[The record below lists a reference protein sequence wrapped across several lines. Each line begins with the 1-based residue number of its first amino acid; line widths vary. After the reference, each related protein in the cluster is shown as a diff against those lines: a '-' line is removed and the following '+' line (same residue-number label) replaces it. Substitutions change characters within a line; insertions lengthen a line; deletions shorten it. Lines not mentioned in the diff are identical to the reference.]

1 VTYATA
7 HPTTICEPF
16 GELGYL
22 GPVRVLSPR
31 ECRRFLAAVRDPRL
45 PPPADWDKGQAVAS
59 LPFFE
64 IATHPA
70 IVERVAALLGENVL
84 LWGASIVPQRP
95 GSAHAWHT
103 DIEAALAR
111 GRTLTVWIG
120 LENCSRDAALRLV
133 ARSQRLGVTVQEVR
147 ARLGRS
153 ASELSEAELVAAAR
167 EGDSRCEL
175 VAPDMTDGEALF
187 IDGCL
192 WHGTHNRSR
201 RTRRALLLQ
210 YATPDSVIRIPDLNR
225 RDWPFRQ
232 LEQPR
237 PACIMIRGTDE
248 TGANRIVP
256 GPAAG
261 SGDARQRL
269 GARVQPLTLPLA
281 PAQDEGWKPYPLF
294 RGATADLPRLGCHV
308 SVLTRGSCPHP
319 PHTHDDDELLLLLA
333 GEADLLLPE
342 DPDGLER
349 RRLSAGE
356 MVYYPAH
363 FPHSL
368 VGASEEPATYLMFK
382 WVSPPT
388 GAEKLLPFGQYDLRE
403 TGAPPPAG
411 RRLHRRPLFEGAT
424 RGLRKLHAHVST
436 LPPGAGYEPHADA
449 YDVAIVVLEG
459 EVETLG
465 QRVAPHGVVFYPAGE
480 LHGMRNPG
488 PELARYVVFELHGS
502 RGPGAARAPASLAR
516 RLADPARWRRR
527 LRRLLARVR
536 GR

>member
-1 VTYATA
+1 VTASIPHDTA
-7 HPTTICEPF
+7 PREPF

-22 GPVRVLSPR
+22 GPLRVLSAR
-31 ECRRFLAAVRDPRL
+31 ECRRFLTSVGVPGL
-45 PPPADWDKGQAVAS
+45 PPPVDWDKGQAVAS
-59 LPFFE
+59 PPFFE

-103 DIEAALAR
+103 DIEAALAG

-120 LENCSRDAALRLV
+120 LENCTHETALRLV
-133 ARSQRLGVTVQEVR
+133 ARSHRLGLSVQELR
-147 ARLGRS
+147 ARLGPG
-153 ASELSEAELVAAAR
+153 AAELGEPELLAAAR
-167 EGDSRCEL
+167 ERDPRCEL
-175 VAPDMTDGEALF
+175 VAPDMSDGEALF

-192 WHGTHNRSR
+192 WHGTHNRSA

-210 YATPDSVIRIPDLNR
+210 YATPECVIRIPELNQR
-225 RDWPFRQ
+225 SWPFRQ
-232 LEQPR
+232 LQEPR
-237 PACIMIRGTDE
+237 PACIMIRGSDE
-248 TGANRIVP
+248 SGANRIVP
-256 GPAAG
+256 GPAAVG
-261 SGDARQRL
+261 GAPHRL
-269 GARVQPLTLPLA
+269 SSRVQPLTLPLA
-281 PAQDEGWKPYPLF
+281 PDREKGWKPYPLF
-294 RGATADLPRLGCHV
+294 RGATADLERLGCHV
-308 SVLTRGSCPHP
+308 SVLTQGSCPHP

-342 DPDGLER
+342 DPEGGER
-349 RRLSAGE
+349 RRLAAGE
-356 MVYYPAH
+356 LVYYPAG

-368 VGASEEPATYLMFK
+368 VATSDEPASYLMFK

-388 GAEKLLPFGQYDLRE
+388 GTEKLLPFGQYDLRE
-403 TGAPPPAG
+403 SGAPPPG
-411 RRLHRRPLFEGAT
+411 GKGFHQRPLFEGAT
-424 RGLRKLHAHVST
+424 RGLRKLHAHVSS
-436 LPPGAGYEPHADA
+436 LAPGAGYAPHADA
-449 YDVAIVVLEG
+449 YDVALVVLEG

-488 PELARYVVFELHGS
+488 AGAARYVVFEFHGS
-502 RGPGAARAPASLAR
+502 RGPRPPRTPASILR

-527 LRRLLARVR
+527 LGRLRARAR